1 MSKSYFVD
9 GEMKAFVHEIADA
22 KPGVVFMSEDSW
34 PMQVG
39 IMEWPSGHL
48 SRPHRHNARSHMV
61 TVTSEALI
69 VWKGRTDVVLFDKQG
84 ELAET
89 IELSAGS
96 VCVMFGGA
104 HGIVV
109 HEDSIITELKQ
120 GPYDGHLDKVWLDEV
135 HG

>member
-1 MSKSYFVD
+1 MSRSYFID
-9 GEMKAFVHEIADA
+9 GEMRAFVHEISDA
-22 KPGVVFMSEDSW
+22 RPGVVFMSEDSW

-39 IMEWPSGHL
+39 IMRWPGGHS
-48 SRPHRHNARSHMV
+48 SRPHRHNPRSHMV

-69 VWKGRTDVVLFDKQG
+69 VWKGRTDVVLYDNKG

-104 HGIVV
+104 HGIEV

-120 GPYDGHLDKVWLDEV
+120 GPYDGQKDKVWLDEV